1 MTVKE
6 RDDELARISKM
17 TDDDILAESLN
28 PAE

>member
-1 MTVKE
+1 MNKKE